1 MITERFKYL
10 KENGEILQD
19 VYFFRIIARLEYEL
33 YAQVHRVDGAVIVDS
48 ISVFMNGKQIE
59 LSEEEETFI
68 LEELE
73 KIFKNY

>member
-19 VYFFRIIARLEYEL
+19 VYFFRIIARLEYDL
-33 YAQVHRVDGAVIVDS
+33 YAQVHKVDGAIIVDS
-48 ISVFMNGKQIE
+48 ISVFINGKQIE

-68 LEELE
+68 NRTITRPWLW
-73 KIFKNY
+73 